1 MDPACLGAGTKPVTM
16 FIVLVMSCS
25 RFSENIV
32 IADFLYRSYF
42 KYILTKMVHGKVSSR
57 QGIKRQ
63 QICRLQI
70 LKELPIK
77 IVGRV

>member
-1 MDPACLGAGTKPVTM
+1 MVPAYPGAGTKPVTM

-32 IADFLYRSYF
+32 TTEILYRSYF
-42 KYILTKMVHGKVSSR
+42 KYILTKMVRGEASYRYRVKCL
-57 QGIKRQ
+57 

-70 LKELPIK
+70 LKGLPIK
-77 IVGRV
+77 IVCRV